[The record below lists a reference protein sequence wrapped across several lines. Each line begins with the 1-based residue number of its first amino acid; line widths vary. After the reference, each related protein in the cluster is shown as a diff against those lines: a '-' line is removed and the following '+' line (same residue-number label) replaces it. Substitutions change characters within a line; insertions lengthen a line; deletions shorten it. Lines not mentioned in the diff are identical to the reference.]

1 MLATSQ
7 WIPNINMWAIP
18 APEAALIIL
27 VFGGILA
34 LLAGKID
41 LLSGESLRA
50 DRGRLMPAG
59 PASRP
64 SRLQPTA
71 ERTESMAS
79 RRIAIVG
86 GGPSGALCA
95 ERLASAGF
103 PVTLFD
109 EHLAWEKPCGGGLT
123 HKALRSYPFLL
134 NGPHPKKAIQ
144 RIELISAKGDRAG
157 LNLDHPIMI
166 YSRAVLNGLLLERAA
181 KAGCRI
187 VRARVSLVDIT
198 GKSPSFTAENAL
210 QHADFLILASGARNS
225 FFPDTRPL
233 APADLETTLGYFV
246 PSCADAIQV
255 KFVRGLQGYI
265 WSFPRC
271 DHLSV
276 GICGSLARHT
286 SRELHQYLAQFMRDE
301 SIPIDGA
308 RFYSHVLPSPRAHT
322 LASRCVAGRNWAL
335 IGDAAG
341 WVDPITGEGLYYA
354 LRSGELLA
362 DSLISGQPELYPR
375 RVHDDFSADLQVAA
389 RIARNFYHGRFL
401 GGAVTTRMIQF
412 IGRSTTFRAMIADL
426 FSGAQNYASLKK
438 RLWFQLAT
446 TLGEVL
452 DSAFRPAKSTAPR
465 PSPEDA

>member
-1 MLATSQ
+1 MTL
-7 WIPNINMWAIP
+7 
-18 APEAALIIL
+18 
-27 VFGGILA
+27 
-34 LLAGKID
+34 
-41 LLSGESLRA
+41 
-50 DRGRLMPAG
+50 
-59 PASRP
+59 
-64 SRLQPTA
+64 
-71 ERTESMAS
+71 

-86 GGPSGALCA
+86 GGPSGAFCA

-103 PVTLFD
+103 DVTLFD

-134 NGPHPKKAIQ
+134 HSPQPKKMIQ
-144 RIELISAKGDRAG
+144 QVELISGNGHRAR
-157 LNLDHPIMI
+157 LNLDHPIAI

-181 KAGCRI
+181 SAGCRI
-187 VRARVSLVDIT
+187 VHARVSSVEMN
-198 GKSPSFTAENAL
+198 GNSPSFTAENAI

-225 FFPDTRPL
+225 FFPATQPL
-233 APADLETTLGYFV
+233 APADLEITLGYFV
-246 PSCADAIQV
+246 PSFADAICV

-286 SRELHQYLAQFMRDE
+286 SRELHEHLTQFMREERISTD
-301 SIPIDGA
+301 DA

-362 DSLISGQPELYPR
+362 DALISGQPEVYPKWVR
-375 RVHDDFSADLQVAA
+375 EDFSADLEIAA
-389 RIARNFYHGRFL
+389 RIGRKFYHGRFL
-401 GGAVTTRMIQF
+401 GGAVTNRMIQF
-412 IGRSTTFRAMIADL
+412 IGRSMTFRKMIADL
-426 FSGAQNYASLKK
+426 FSGSQNYASLKR
-438 RLWFQLAT
+438 RLWSQLAT
-446 TLGEVL
+446 TLSEVL
-452 DSAFRPAKSTAPR
+452 DSAIRPAKSTTPR
-465 PSPEDA
+465 PSPGDL